1 MSKSR
6 SYLVH
11 RKTGSTYFFRSVIPK
26 DLQSKLGKREFQLSL
41 KCGIL
46 KQAKSLSFQLFNK
59 TQLIYASIRDESMSK
74 HISNQQIK
82 ELLKQE
88 LDQNKQ
94 KSSDDVSLAELC
106 KKFTE
111 SRLNRS

>member
-1 MSKSR
+1 
-6 SYLVH
+6 
-11 RKTGSTYFFRSVIPK
+11 
-26 DLQSKLGKREFQLSL
+26 
-41 KCGIL
+41 
-46 KQAKSLSFQLFNK
+46 
-59 TQLIYASIRDESMSK
+59 MSK

-82 ELLKQE
+82 EPLKQE

>member
-1 MSKSR
+1 M
-6 SYLVH
+6 V
-11 RKTGSTYFFRSVIPK
+11 
-26 DLQSKLGKREFQLSL
+26 
-41 KCGIL
+41 
-46 KQAKSLSFQLFNK
+46 
-59 TQLIYASIRDESMSK
+59 YASIRDESMSK

>member
-1 MSKSR
+1 
-6 SYLVH
+6 
-11 RKTGSTYFFRSVIPK
+11 
-26 DLQSKLGKREFQLSL
+26 
-41 KCGIL
+41 
-46 KQAKSLSFQLFNK
+46 
-59 TQLIYASIRDESMSK
+59 MSK

-111 SRLNRS
+111 SRLNRSQSIMNLNQYQLTSVQ